1 MGLTYKIEA
10 TMYGPRGGG
19 RTVFQEEGPVY
30 LTCWNFRFH
39 GRIHLFV
46 VVANIF
52 IPLLITMLS
61 IKKLFDKHW
70 LNE

>member
-1 MGLTYKIEA
+1 MC
-10 TMYGPRGGG
+10 GPRGGG
-19 RTVFQEEGPVY
+19 RTVFQEEGPAY

-39 GRIHLFV
+39 ERIHFFV

-52 IPLLITMLS
+52 IPLHITMPS
-61 IKKLFDKHW
+61 IKKIFDKHR